1 MIKIYTPE
9 TNISKQKS
17 IPGENKTGENK
28 SERNEPGKAI
38 REEKIREPDWENI
51 CGEGMSLEYFKGLI
65 IGTFR
70 EWMDDNGKTYSAA
83 LAYYFVLSLPALLLL
98 SVSVGS
104 IFLKSKDIQELI
116 FNSLEGVVD
125 NRIIGL
131 INLLF
136 EQIPEVESLSI
147 SALVGFVFLLWSASN
162 VFRHLKN
169 FLEQMWDVQ
178 PTENGTIKSFIRN
191 TVLSFIVVIIF
202 GGLLVISILVESILF
217 RSSKFLQDSLPCSVG
232 LVQYTSSIASFLI
245 LVLFF
250 MFIYRVLPDSK
261 LDFKP
266 TFVGAVVTVILI
278 TIGKYAF
285 GIYLLYSGINSLYGV
300 IGSIIGLFL
309 WLYYTSIMLTIGVEF
324 TKVYSES

>member
-1 MIKIYTPE
+1 MNRI
-9 TNISKQKS
+9 
-17 IPGENKTGENK
+17 
-28 SERNEPGKAI
+28 
-38 REEKIREPDWENI
+38 WEGIWEDI
-51 CGEGMSLEYFKGLI
+51 CGEGMSLEYFKDLI
-65 IGTFR
+65 IGTLR
-70 EWMDDNGKTYSAA
+70 EWVDDRGKTYSAA
-83 LAYYFVLSLPALLLL
+83 LAYYLVLSLPALLLL
-98 SVSVGS
+98 SISVGS
-104 IFLKSKDIQELI
+104 IFLKSKDIQQLI

-125 NRIIGL
+125 ERIMGL
-131 INLLF
+131 VNLLF
-136 EQIPEVESLSI
+136 EQIPEIESLSI
-147 SALVGFVFLLWSASN
+147 NALIGFVFLLWSASN

-178 PTENGTIKSFIRN
+178 PTENGTIKGFIRN
-191 TVLSFIVVIIF
+191 AILSFIVVIIF
-202 GGLLVISILVESILF
+202 GGLLVISILVEGILY
-217 RSSKFLQDSLPCSVG
+217 RSSKVLQDSLPCSVS

-250 MFIYRVLPDSK
+250 MFIYRVLPDTK

-266 TFVGAVVTVILI
+266 TFVGALVTVILI

-285 GIYLLYSGINSLYGV
+285 GIYLLFSGVSSLYGV

>member
-1 MIKIYTPE
+1 
-9 TNISKQKS
+9 
-17 IPGENKTGENK
+17 
-28 SERNEPGKAI
+28 
-38 REEKIREPDWENI
+38 
-51 CGEGMSLEYFKGLI
+51 MSLEYFKDLI
-65 IGTFR
+65 TGTFR
-70 EWMDDNGKTYSAA
+70 EWVDDNGKTYSAA

-98 SVSVGS
+98 SVSLGS

-116 FNSLEGVVD
+116 FSYLEGVVD
-125 NRIIGL
+125 ERIIGL
-131 INLLF
+131 INMLF

-147 SALVGFVFLLWSASN
+147 SALIGFVFLLWSASN

-178 PTENGTIKSFIRN
+178 SAENGTIRGFIRN
-191 TVLSFIVVIIF
+191 AVLSFIVVILF
-202 GGLLVISILVESILF
+202 GGLMVISILVEGILF
-217 RSSKFLQDSLPCSVG
+217 RGSAALQEFLPFSLG
-232 LVQYTSSIASFLI
+232 FVQYTSSIASFLI

-250 MFIYRVLPDSK
+250 MFIYRVLPDTK

-266 TFVGAVVTVILI
+266 TFVGAVVTVILLS
-278 TIGKYAF
+278 IGKYAF

-309 WLYYTSIMLTIGVEF
+309 WLYYSSIMLTIGVEF